1 MSRHVVVVRIPL
13 TDAEWDEA
21 RRAAQ
26 RERKTT
32 RAYLSAW
39 TTDTVRAMIHRRLGG
54 L

>member
-26 RERKTT
+26 RERATT
-32 RAYLSAW
+32 RQWLSGW
-39 TTDTVRAMIHRRLGG
+39 TADTVRQMLHRRLGG
-54 L
+54 T